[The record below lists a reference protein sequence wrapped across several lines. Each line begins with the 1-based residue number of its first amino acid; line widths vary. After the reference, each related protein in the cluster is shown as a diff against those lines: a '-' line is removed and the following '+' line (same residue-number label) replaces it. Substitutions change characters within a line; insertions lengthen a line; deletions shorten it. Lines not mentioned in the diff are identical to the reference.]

1 MLEFLEIKVI
11 IAMVNILKVIYYL
24 QLANRRLHWDK
35 ERLERY
41 QGQRLRSIV
50 RYADKYVPF
59 YNKRFKE
66 FGIDVSTIRKI
77 EDLSKLPVIKKEE
90 FKKQDPRQV
99 VSLEYN
105 LSRLKKVRTSG
116 STGTPF
122 EVYITPSEDAWRKA
136 IYMRANINC
145 GQKPQDRWVVL
156 TSPTH
161 FGDTTN
167 LQRKI
172 GVYAQNCISLFES
185 TDNKVRQIEAARP
198 DVLDGYSGSLFL
210 LGKEVK
216 RRGLKSIRP
225 RLMFGNAEL
234 ISLDSMHFIE
244 DVFGAPYC
252 DQFGCAEVDRSAW
265 QCLVRGGYHMDVDSV
280 VTEFLD
286 GAGESVSVGERGEV
300 TYTSLFNFA
309 MPLIRYSI
317 GDVGVPS
324 GDLCS
329 CGVVLPLMEVVE
341 GRKDSFLTLP
351 NNRIVSPFAI
361 NLEASTFK
369 YFTSI
374 DQYHIRQ
381 RAIDFIE
388 VYLKLN
394 VYSVD
399 PELIASEFEK
409 LLKTFLNLTEDEVK
423 IKTTFIDKLEFS
435 HGGKLSSV
443 SSDIKAKI
451 ME

>member
-1 MLEFLEIKVI
+1 
-11 IAMVNILKVIYYL
+11 MVNILKVLYYL

-35 ERLERY
+35 EKLERY
-41 QGQRLRSIV
+41 QGERLRSIV

-66 FGIDVSTIRKI
+66 FGVDVSAIRKI
-77 EDLSKLPVIKKEE
+77 EDLSKLPVIKKDE

-99 VSLEYN
+99 VSSEYDLN
-105 LSRLKKVRTSG
+105 SLKKVRTSG

-161 FGDTTN
+161 FGDTSN
-167 LQRKI
+167 LQRKFK
-172 GVYAQNCISLFES
+172 VYAQKCISLFES
-185 TDNKVRQIEAARP
+185 TDNKVSQIEAARP

-216 RRGLKSIRP
+216 RRGLKTIRP

-234 ISLDSMHFIE
+234 ISLESRRFIE
-244 DVFGAPYC
+244 DAFGAPYC

-286 GAGESVSVGERGEV
+286 GKGASVSAEERGEV

-351 NNRIVSPFAI
+351 NNRIVSPMVFNFAV
-361 NLEASTFK
+361 SRFK
-369 YFTSI
+369 YYTDI
-374 DQYHIRQ
+374 DQFQIRQ
-381 RAIDFIE
+381 RKINHFE
-388 VYLKLN
+388 VDLKLHGS
-394 VYSVD
+394 SVNQ
-399 PELIASEFEK
+399 EF
-409 LLKTFLNLTEDEVK
+409 LKTEFVK
-423 IKTTFIDKLEFS
+423 HITTFLDIPLDDIKFVVSFVDEIPLS
-435 HGGKLSSV
+435 KTGKLMSV
-443 SSDIKAKI
+443 WSDLKAPL
-451 ME
+451 E